1 MLEDN
6 LLIWKLRHGD
16 RQALR
21 QIYEKYKDE
30 LLTIATSLSN
40 ESDEAENALHEVFV
54 FFANAAARFRLYG
67 SLRNYF
73 ISCIVNHIRDR
84 YREKMYQVVE
94 VDRSGQTKTGSERT
108 EEIASEDEKA
118 QSLIESLAQIP
129 LQQRE
134 VIVLHLQGGLKF
146 REIAEMQNIP
156 INTVRARY
164 NYGLDKLRTIS
175 DGRII

>member
-30 LLTIATSLSN
+30 LLTIATLLLN
-40 ESDEAENALHEVFV
+40 EADEAEDALHEVFV
-54 FFANAAARFRLYG
+54 FFANTAARFRLYG
-67 SLRNYF
+67 GLRNYL
-73 ISCIVNHIRDR
+73 ISYIVNHIRDR
-84 YREKMYQVVE
+84 HRRKMYQVVE
-94 VDRSGQTKTGSERT
+94 VDRSGQAETGSQKTQELDS
-108 EEIASEDEKA
+108 EIEKE

-146 REIAEMQNIP
+146 REIAEMQDIP
-156 INTVRARY
+156 VNTVRARY
-164 NYGLDKLRTIS
+164 SYGLDKLRTIS

>member
-6 LLIWKLRHGD
+6 LLVWRLRHGD
-16 RQALR
+16 KEAFR

-30 LLTIATSLSN
+30 LLTIATSLLN
-40 ESDEAENALHEVFV
+40 ETDEAEDALHEVFV

-67 SLRNYF
+67 SLRNYL

-84 YREKMYQVVE
+84 CRKKMYQVVE
-94 VDRSGQTKTGSERT
+94 VDRSKQAETDSQRT
-108 EEIASEDEKA
+108 EEVASEDEKTH
-118 QSLIESLAQIP
+118 SLIEFLAQIP

-134 VIVLHLQGGLKF
+134 VIILHLQGGLKF
-146 REIAEMQNIP
+146 REIAEMQNITV
-156 INTVRARY
+156 NTVRARY
-164 NYGLDKLRTIS
+164 NYGLNKLRAIS